1 MSECGK
7 QTGEEEASVER
18 AAETRTVTVTR
29 AQEIYTSWATDLLI
43 YIVVLNLFVEY
54 VEAVV
59 IDSFTISILTAL
71 LLKIVLVIVGKFEH
85 GVHHFFEKREGA
97 IFKILGPVVMFS
109 ILFLSKFLI
118 LELVDI
124 VFGDH
129 VELGHFLEVV
139 ALIISL
145 LLARTLVVWIY
156 KRLGVD
162 EEAARENT

>member
-1 MSECGK
+1 M
-7 QTGEEEASVER
+7 AR

-43 YIVVLNLFVEY
+43 YVVVLNLFVEY

-59 IDSFTISILTAL
+59 IDSFTISIFTAL
-71 LLKIVLVIVGKFEH
+71 LLKIILELVGRFEH
-85 GVHHFFEKREGA
+85 RVHHFFEKREGS

-118 LELVDI
+118 LEAVDI
-124 VFGDH
+124 VFGEH
-129 VELGHFLEVV
+129 VELGHFIEVV
-139 ALIISL
+139 ALIISM
-145 LLARTLVVWIY
+145 LLARALAVWIY

-162 EEAARENT
+162 EVS